1 MRRHHRSFA
10 QSLIA
15 AEQPSL
21 LALGK
26 NGRIYRVTITGDY
39 LTYRNLHEKGAFTTL
54 AVFNDDL
61 LAIGKN
67 EKVYRVTI
75 TGDNL
80 TYRNLQGKKGAFT
93 TLAMFNDD
101 LLLLVKMERYTG
113 SLSIATISPI
123 ETCMKKKE
131 NLQPYWHINE

>member
-1 MRRHHRSFA
+1 MNRTTLLLVTLIFA

-26 NGRIYRVTITGDY
+26 NGLIYRATITGDY

-67 EKVYRVTI
+67 GKIYRVTI
-75 TGDNL
+75 NRDDI
-80 TYRNLQGKKGAFT
+80 TYRNLHEKRGEFT
-93 TLAMFNDD
+93 TILA
-101 LLLLVKMERYTG
+101 Y
-113 SLSIATISPI
+113 
-123 ETCMKKKE
+123 
-131 NLQPYWHINE
+131 